1 MQKVQL
7 IKREQENGL
16 SILILLTPYLYEKI
30 FAKSGSFQLDVVE
43 VNALLKELGSGS
55 EPAVP
60 PVSEDF
66 SFDYTVL
73 DQNENL
79 IFSTEKDASSAS
91 LAEATK
97 NRNSIRNILQS
108 WNKSSN

>member
-1 MQKVQL
+1 MEK
-7 IKREQENGL
+7 ESPAGL
-16 SILILLTPYLYEKI
+16 VRKMTLRGILLSEKLCRQN
-30 FAKSGSFQLDVVE
+30 AKSGSFQLDVVE
-43 VNALLKELGSGS
+43 VNVLLKELGSGS

-60 PVSEDF
+60 PASEGF

-73 DQNENL
+73 DQDENL

-97 NRNSIRNILQS
+97 NRNSIRNIRI
-108 WNKSSN
+108 